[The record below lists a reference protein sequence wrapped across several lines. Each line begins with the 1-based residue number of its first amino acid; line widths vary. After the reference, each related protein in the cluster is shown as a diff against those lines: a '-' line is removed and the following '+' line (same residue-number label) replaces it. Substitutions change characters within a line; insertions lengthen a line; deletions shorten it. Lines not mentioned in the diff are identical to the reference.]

1 MRLSDPVVS
10 FILVVLIGIV
20 AGWAIERFMRTTWLT
35 KQIAG
40 PRRVLLTS
48 ALVGVAGAFIG
59 FHLATLASLPRGS
72 LVPLIA
78 AAIGALVI
86 LWAWRTVKV

>member
-40 PRRVLLTS
+40 ARRVLLTS
-48 ALVGVAGAFIG
+48 ALVGIAGSFIG
-59 FHLATLASLPRGS
+59 FHLALLASVPRGS
-72 LVPLIA
+72 VVPLVA
-78 AAIGALVI
+78 AAIGAIVV
-86 LWAWRTVKV
+86 LWAWRMVKI

>member
-40 PRRVLLTS
+40 ARRVLLTS
-48 ALVGVAGAFIG
+48 ALVGWPMPTA
-59 FHLATLASLPRGS
+59 
-72 LVPLIA
+72 
-78 AAIGALVI
+78 
-86 LWAWRTVKV
+86 